1 MSNYNSIAE
10 FNTALA
16 NAKMQLPAMMMP
28 FVKTASNNL
37 ANAIKVRVSST
48 GENNTGGNFTA
59 YSTKYKKEKLKR
71 GNSPYGKI
79 VDKKNFYLT
88 GKMWDSF
95 QVDNIQLAGNSIQA
109 RIDFIGNNVFK
120 SNRELNWTHS
130 EKEFGDE
137 KSGGIAYP
145 NKEEE
150 EAIVAE
156 IEKILFETLNKIL

>member
-1 MSNYNSIAE
+1 MANYNSIAE

-16 NAKMQLPAMMMP
+16 NAKVNLPAMLVP

-37 ANAIKVRVSST
+37 ANVIKSRVSST
-48 GENNTGGNFTA
+48 GETNTGGTFSP
-59 YSTKYKKEKLKR
+59 YSEKYKKEKLKR
-71 GNSPYGKI
+71 GKSPYGKI
-79 VDKKNFYLT
+79 TDKKNFYLS
-88 GKMWDSF
+88 GQMWDSF

-130 EKEFGDE
+130 EKEFGNE

-145 NKEEE
+145 TVKEEE
-150 EAIVAE
+150 LLVAE
-156 IEKILFETLNKIL
+156 IEKALFETLSKIL